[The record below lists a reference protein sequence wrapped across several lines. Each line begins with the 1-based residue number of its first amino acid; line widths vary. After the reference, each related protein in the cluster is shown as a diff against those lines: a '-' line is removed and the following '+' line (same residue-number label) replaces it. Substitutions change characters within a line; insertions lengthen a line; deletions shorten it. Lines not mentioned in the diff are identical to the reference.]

1 VTELDT
7 GARLHGTA
15 DEAQF
20 IVVRA
25 PSAKVDL
32 LYGGEPLATGSPPP
46 AAGPAAAGTGVLLGK
61 RYVHEP
67 TDLELLCVKAGGGD
81 LTVEGQVLPAK
92 SAKPLPASD

>member
-1 VTELDT
+1 MTELDT
-7 GARLHGTA
+7 GARLYGTV

-20 IVVRA
+20 IVVRT
-25 PSAKVDL
+25 PSAKVEL
-32 LYGGEPLATGSPPP
+32 LYGGEPLAAGSPP
-46 AAGPAAAGTGVLLGK
+46 AAGAPAAGTGVLLGK

>member
-7 GARLHGTA
+7 GARLRGTV

-25 PSAKVDL
+25 PSAKVEL
-32 LYGGEPLATGSPPP
+32 LYGGEPLAAGSPPT
-46 AAGPAAAGTGVLLGK
+46 AADATAAGTGVLLGK

-67 TDLELLCVKAGGGD
+67 TDLELLCVKAGRGD
-81 LTVEGQVLPAK
+81 LTVEGQVLRVK